1 MLITDTDAQI
11 HQPTAFQP
19 LSSSY
24 LQRSRIV
31 AIPAC
36 NEAEHIVPCLMALAR
51 QEDFLPHKVIV
62 WVNNTQDDT
71 RQQIHALQD
80 ALPFAVESVSVSY
93 SPDQAHAGR
102 ARHDAMAHAAQ
113 HAPPDALLF
122 TTDADGEVAPD
133 WMKRTLEAFIRYNV
147 AAVFGRAL
155 LLPSEFQKIPLHLHQ
170 DDEKEQAYAALLEHI
185 KALLVPTPYDPW
197 PRHSERSGASIAVTR
212 EAWQQVGGIPP
223 EPLSEDRAFYTALRQ
238 AALPVRHAPDVK
250 VYVSARLVG
259 RARGGMADT
268 IARRIMQQDDYL
280 DDALE
285 PVSICMLRTRRPL
298 KENKKYLDIKNI
310 LSNFTNK
317 PVRVKRADLH
327 LHLRRAQR
335 VIDFLLHKQAYSF
348 FTVPHTAGDPAGRS
362 RPAQYGRSPND
373 IDDKPE

>member
-1 MLITDTDAQI
+1 MLITDSDAQT

-19 LSSSY
+19 LPSSY

-36 NEAEHIVPCLMALAR
+36 NEADHIVPCLVALAR
-51 QEDFLPHKVIV
+51 QDGLLPHKVIV
-62 WVNNTQDDT
+62 WINNTQDDT
-71 RQQIHALQD
+71 RHQVRSLQD
-80 ALPFAVESVSVSY
+80 TLPFEVESVCVSY

-102 ARHDAMAHAAQ
+102 ARHDAMVHAA
-113 HAPPDALLF
+113 HYAPSDALLF
-122 TTDADGEVAPD
+122 TTDADAEVAPD
-133 WMKRTLEAFIRYNV
+133 WMTQTLGAFIRYNV

-155 LLPSEFQKIPLHLHQ
+155 LLPSEFKKIPLHLHK

-185 KALLVPTPYDPW
+185 KALLAPTPYDPW

-223 EPLSEDRAFYTALRQ
+223 EPLSEDRAFYAALHE
-238 AALPVRHAPDVK
+238 AGLPVRHAPEVK

-268 IARRIMQQDDYL
+268 ISRRIVQQDDYL

-285 PVSICMLRTRRPL
+285 PVSRCMLRLR
-298 KENKKYLDIKNI
+298 KKKKYSDRNDISLK
-310 LSNFTNK
+310 SSDSSK
-317 PVRVKRADLH
+317 RVNRADLH
-327 LHLRRAQR
+327 LHHRRAQR
-335 VIDFLLHKQAYSF
+335 VIDFLLQKDACKF
-348 FTVPHTAGDPAGRS
+348 FMSPQNEGNPTGKSHRVPHEPAATDTDD
-362 RPAQYGRSPND
+362 RP
-373 IDDKPE
+373 E

>member
-1 MLITDTDAQI
+1 M
-11 HQPTAFQP
+11 
-19 LSSSY
+19 
-24 LQRSRIV
+24 
-31 AIPAC
+31 
-36 NEAEHIVPCLMALAR
+36 
-51 QEDFLPHKVIV
+51 
-62 WVNNTQDDT
+62 
-71 RQQIHALQD
+71 
-80 ALPFAVESVSVSY
+80 
-93 SPDQAHAGR
+93 
-102 ARHDAMAHAAQ
+102 
-113 HAPPDALLF
+113 
-122 TTDADGEVAPD
+122 
-133 WMKRTLEAFIRYNV
+133 
-147 AAVFGRAL
+147 
-155 LLPSEFQKIPLHLHQ
+155 
-170 DDEKEQAYAALLEHI
+170 
-185 KALLVPTPYDPW
+185 
-197 PRHSERSGASIAVTR
+197 
-212 EAWQQVGGIPP
+212 
-223 EPLSEDRAFYTALRQ
+223 
-238 AALPVRHAPDVK
+238 K

-335 VIDFLLHKQAYSF
+335 VIDYLLHKQACSF